1 MKLKYKILI
10 SSLWGVLATSIVGSV
25 VQRSVIRRQG
35 IESTRSARRT
45 SIMEA
50 EDVRES
56 IASLGEAGAFDKEK
70 LLKEYQKVKAENGDI
85 SKTALYN
92 TIPVVA
98 AWKGLETAAKSQGYT
113 FRISKHD
120 ARNKINLPTPEEEPI
135 LAFLNDRKN
144 PEYFKID
151 DVKGEITYARPIV
164 LSKDCLTCHGSPDRS
179 PTGYGKDMLGYK
191 MENWKAD
198 ETHGAF
204 ILKSSTKPLN
214 DLVSSSVNEV
224 LLALIIV
231 GAIAVIVT
239 LVIVRRITHAL
250 KLVED
255 VAAGNLQTSA
265 DFQSNDELGTT
276 VHAMRDMVSSLQQS
290 ITTVDHNSQSLS
302 AAAEELSTV
311 SSNLS
316 NNANNA
322 QSQTASVASNASN
335 VSRNLQSVAAAT
347 EQMNASID
355 EIARNASQATR
366 VAARASAVAG
376 ETTVAVSKLGA
387 SSSEIGQVIGVITSI
402 AEQTKLL
409 ALNATIEAARA
420 GEAGKGFAVVASE
433 VKELAKQTA
442 DATEEIGK
450 KIGLVQN
457 DSEAA
462 VRAINEIAAIVEEIT
477 SIQTTVAG
485 AIEEQAATTRE
496 ISKNVQEAAA
506 EGQLISDSVQGV
518 SRAVQTTAQGASD
531 TATVAQELTKLSV
544 NLQKLVQ
551 ETSKRF
557 SGSHQG

>member
-1 MKLKYKILI
+1 MKLKHTILL
-10 SSLWGVLATSIVGSV
+10 SSLWGVFVTGIVGV
-25 VQRSVIRRQG
+25 LVERSVIRQQG
-35 IESTRSARRT
+35 IEGTRSAMRT
-45 SIMEA
+45 AIMEA
-50 EDVRES
+50 EDVRQS

-70 LLKEYQKVKAENGDI
+70 LLKEYRKTKEENGDI

-98 AWKGLETAAKSQGYT
+98 AWKGLETAAKSLGYD

-120 ARNKINLPTPEEEPI
+120 ARNSKNLPTADEEPI
-135 LAFLNDRKN
+135 LTFLNDRKN
-144 PEYFKID
+144 SEYFKID
-151 DVKGEITYARPIV
+151 DDKGEIVYARPIV
-164 LSKDCLTCHGSPDRS
+164 LTRDCMACHGDPDRS
-179 PTGYGKDMLGYK
+179 PTGDGKDMLGYK
-191 MENWKAD
+191 MENWKAG

-214 DLVSSSVNEV
+214 DLVSASVGKV
-224 LLALIIV
+224 AIALLIV
-231 GAIAVIVT
+231 GIIAVIVT
-239 LVIVRRITHAL
+239 LLIVRRITHAL

-255 VAAGNLQTSA
+255 VAAGNLHTSA
-265 DFQSNDELGTT
+265 DFHSNDELGTT
-276 VHAMRDMVSSLQQS
+276 VTAMRDMVSSLQQS
-290 ITTVDHNSQSLS
+290 ISTVDHNSQSL
-302 AAAEELSTV
+302 AAASEELSTV
-311 SSNLS
+311 SNNLS
-316 NNANNA
+316 TNANKA
-322 QSQTASVASNASN
+322 QSQTENVASNAAN

-366 VAARASAVAG
+366 VASRASAVAG
-376 ETTVAVSKLGA
+376 ETTVAVSKLGT

-450 KIGLVQN
+450 KINLVQH
-457 DSEAA
+457 DTETA
-462 VRAINEIAAIVEEIT
+462 VRAISEIAAIIEEIT

-506 EGQLISDSVQGV
+506 EGQLISESVQGV
-518 SRAVQTTAQGASD
+518 SRSVQTTAQGASD
-531 TATVAQELTKLSV
+531 TASVANELSKLSV

-557 SGSHQG
+557 SGSHSE

>member
-1 MKLKYKILI
+1 MKLKHKILL
-10 SSLWGVLATSIVGSV
+10 SSLWGVVATGIVGV
-25 VQRSVIRRQG
+25 LVERSVIRSQG
-35 IESTRSARRT
+35 IEGTRNAMRT

-56 IASLGEAGAFDKEK
+56 IAALGEAGSFDKEK
-70 LLKEYQKVKAENGDI
+70 LLKEYNKVKEENGDI

-120 ARNKINLPTPEEEPI
+120 ARNKKNLPTPDEEPI

-144 PEYFKID
+144 SEYFKVD
-151 DVKGEITYARPIV
+151 ESKGEITYARPIV

-179 PTGYGKDMLGYK
+179 PSGDGKDMLGYK
-191 MENWKAD
+191 MENWKSD

-204 ILKSSTKPLN
+204 ILKSSTKHLD
-214 DLVSSSVNEV
+214 DLVSSSVSKV
-224 LLALIIV
+224 ALALLIV
-231 GAIAVIVT
+231 GALAVAVT
-239 LVIVRRITHAL
+239 LVIVRRITFAL

-255 VAAGNLQTSA
+255 VADGNLHTSA
-265 DFQSNDELGTT
+265 DFHSDDELGTT
-276 VHAMRDMVSSLQQS
+276 VTAMREMVSSLQKS
-290 ITTVDHNSQSLS
+290 ISTVDGNSQSLA

-311 SSNLS
+311 SSNLNS
-316 NNANNA
+316 NASNA
-322 QSQTASVASNASN
+322 QSQTENVASNAAN

-347 EQMNASID
+347 EQMNVSID

-366 VAARASAVAG
+366 VASRASAVAG
-376 ETTVAVSKLGA
+376 ETTVAVSKLGT
-387 SSSEIGQVIGVITSI
+387 SSTEIGQVIGVITSI

-442 DATEEIGK
+442 DATEEIGR
-450 KIGLVQN
+450 KINLVQH
-457 DSEAA
+457 DTETA
-462 VRAINEIAAIVEEIT
+462 VRAISEIASIIEEIT

-496 ISKNVQEAAA
+496 ISKNVQEAAS
-506 EGQLISDSVQGV
+506 EGALISESVQGV
-518 SRAVQTTAQGASD
+518 SRAVQTTAQGAGD
-531 TATVAQELTKLSV
+531 TATVAHELTKLSV
-544 NLQKLVQ
+544 NLKNLVQ
-551 ETSKRF
+551 ETSRKF
-557 SGSHQG
+557 GSKHTL